1 MNKEK
6 VLKLYFQALFMA
18 AAGASIPVL
27 LDDNNEHY
35 LIYLGAFTITAGI
48 LIYVFIRLLNMI
60 NDSNLYR

>member
-18 AAGASIPVL
+18 AAGVYISVL
-27 LDDNNEHY
+27 FDDNSEHY
-35 LIYLGAFTITAGI
+35 LIYLGAFVVTASI

>member
-6 VLKLYFQALFMA
+6 VLKIYFQALFMA

-27 LDDNNEHY
+27 FDDNSEHY
-35 LIYLGAFTITAGI
+35 LIYLGAFIVVASI